1 MSVMI
6 RSKYLPAVSATM
18 VLLLATLV
26 PTPIRGAEPPLASA
40 SPGPGASA
48 QRPAT
53 RADAVALVL
62 ATDPRFADLH
72 DWEALRLRSASE
84 FKPHILIESYYRV
97 LPTTGTDLASWEIVE
112 RVSGSW
118 LIAVTL
124 VKDCVEPLSDSAPMA
139 ADPCGW
145 RHSWTYRV
153 QPDGVVALLFDEGD
167 PDEDAE
173 SPPLVG
179 TEWTLRA
186 IGTSRVGDRLAGDPA
201 WVTFAADST
210 VSGFAGCNVFTGPFT
225 TAGSSI
231 TIGPLRVTGRSC
243 ATEVMEV
250 EAVLLEVLEAAPTW
264 WISGDLLKLG
274 SDDLLSPLAD
284 RTLTFQAAGPVG
296 G

>member
-1 MSVMI
+1 MSWLLSPSSASRMTANESRKASMRSPVLGSGPRSTPSTRHPVWCRQSKVSFVRGPDPATWRACAPACRSSGEGLLPFSGECPPERRRCQTRRRSAEDRSIASTTRCGHRHCRSMSVMI

-145 RHSWTYRV
+145 
-153 QPDGVVALLFDEGD
+153 
-167 PDEDAE
+167 
-173 SPPLVG
+173 
-179 TEWTLRA
+179 
-186 IGTSRVGDRLAGDPA
+186 
-201 WVTFAADST
+201 
-210 VSGFAGCNVFTGPFT
+210 
-225 TAGSSI
+225 
-231 TIGPLRVTGRSC
+231 
-243 ATEVMEV
+243 
-250 EAVLLEVLEAAPTW
+250 
-264 WISGDLLKLG
+264 
-274 SDDLLSPLAD
+274 
-284 RTLTFQAAGPVG
+284 
-296 G
+296 